1 MLLHE
6 SHRILSGVIMF
17 LIVHHACR
25 HLSMYAS
32 QIRVYERSPYVFVC
46 LCACICIY
54 CVCIPVR
61 NMPVLVSCRPGCI
74 DWSRKC
80 WSGRAAR
87 STIRPD
93 PLKLKTCTEDRPT
106 FTTLYLLQHPSL
118 SLLLYCIALQ
128 CTFEQCC
135 FNLISKL
142 HYTKLNWTGIE
153 QDWINM
159 NKTEL
164 YQTTLKKMNSTIP
177 KQNWIHPN
185 LNELNLIIW
194 IK

>member
-32 QIRVYERSPYVFVC
+32 QIRVYERSPYVFVR

-54 CVCIPVR
+54 CVYIPVR

-118 SLLLYCIALQ
+118 SLSCCTALH
-128 CTFEQCC
+128 CNAHLSSVALTSSA
-135 FNLISKL
+135 NS
-142 HYTKLNWTGIE
+142 TTLNWIE
-153 QDWINM
+153 LVLNR
-159 NKTEL
+159 TE
-164 YQTTLKKMNSTIP
+164 
-177 KQNWIHPN
+177 
-185 LNELNLIIW
+185 
-194 IK
+194 